1 MVKVLSSIQK
11 AGNNVMC
18 LDSSHRCATTRKW
31 SLQYDDC
38 RQLSRSNFLLSSVV
52 SSDHAEC
59 SVLHGVTES
68 TLHLLLHAAVLLKIK
83 RSVTTPDS
91 GPPNGSGCF
100 CILPALRTYTC
111 TRIYL
116 STVPKASSS
125 DSDLHCI
132 LLLPKR
138 SEG

>member
-68 TLHLLLHAAVLLKIK
+68 TLHLLLLYAAVLLKI
-83 RSVTTPDS
+83 RYYTR
-91 GPPNGSGCF
+91 
-100 CILPALRTYTC
+100 LRTPQRIRLLPYTPR
-111 TRIYL
+111 TPYIHMHVSIYL
-116 STVPKASSS
+116 PKASSS